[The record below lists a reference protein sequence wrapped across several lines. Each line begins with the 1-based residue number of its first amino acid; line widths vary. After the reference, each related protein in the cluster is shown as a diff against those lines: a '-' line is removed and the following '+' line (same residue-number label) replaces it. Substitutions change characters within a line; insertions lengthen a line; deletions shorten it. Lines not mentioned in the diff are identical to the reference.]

1 MNAVRAEPWEQNQSY
16 RKTAEN
22 NDANASQIAI
32 HKPSDKAT
40 TPINCA
46 AGGSAKTCRW
56 LLPLPPSANLLV
68 RSRTSGGEYVTLTR
82 GPVTHLVR
90 VKKGSPTPAAFDA
103 VQRLSGS
110 EGLGEIYGGGGVRP
124 SRPVHGSMTRF

>member
-1 MNAVRAEPWEQNQSY
+1 MRFVQSRGSRTKAIERPPKTMMRTRPRSQSTNQAIRRRLQSIVRRPAPPK
-16 RKTAEN
+16 RV
-22 NDANASQIAI
+22 DGF
-32 HKPSDKAT
+32 
-40 TPINCA
+40 CL
-46 AGGSAKTCRW
+46 C
-56 LLPLPPSANLLV
+56 PPSANLLV